1 MLKLPLTSVC
11 AVLGAALCVGVGL
24 ADGGGVTRRG
34 VELPDLGAAGEED
47 LAVLWDLGEETS
59 LVEFALGVCLDVDI
73 LLVDSLS
80 LSDIFGV
87 ASFSFPPTELRVLG
101 VVSLVNVGL
110 SFRELLCEVKLI
122 KLRVEIYT
130 IYFEI

>member
-1 MLKLPLTSVC
+1 M
-11 AVLGAALCVGVGL
+11 
-24 ADGGGVTRRG
+24 
-34 VELPDLGAAGEED
+34 
-47 LAVLWDLGEETS
+47 
-59 LVEFALGVCLDVDI
+59 EFALGVCLDVDI